1 MRTDSGKTISIWMDT
16 VDVPEFKALT
26 QDTEA
31 DVCVIGAGIAGMTT
45 AYLLGRAG
53 KKVVVVDDGKVG
65 GGETGRTTAH
75 LVDALDDRYYE
86 LERLH
91 GEWGARMAAESHS
104 AAVNRIELIV
114 KQEGIECDFV
124 RVNGYLS
131 LDPEADPEE
140 LDKELAAAHRSGL
153 VGVAMLSETPIRMQ
167 RENSACLRFPEQAQ
181 FHPLKYLT
189 GLAKAIQRDGGRI
202 YNRTKIENI
211 EGKPRRPL
219 AKTADGHTI
228 TADAI
233 AVCTNSPISDY
244 VITHAKQAPYR
255 TFVIAVPVPAG
266 SVPLGLY
273 WDTGDPYYY
282 IRLANI
288 DRVAERRNGTDF
300 LIVGGEDH
308 KTGQED
314 DAEERFKLLQDWTRE
329 RFPMAGEAAYRW
341 SGQVLEPADSLAFI
355 GRNPDDAPNIYL
367 ATGDS
372 GNGITHGTV
381 AGILL
386 TDLIMGRS
394 NPWEKL
400 YDPKRVSVRAAKEYA
415 RENLNVA
422 AQYRDYV
429 TPGEVKSADEIPPGS
444 GALIRRGLHKI
455 ACYRDDKGTVH
466 ERSAVCTHL
475 KCIVDWNSMEK
486 SWDCPCH
493 GSRFDPYGKV
503 LNGPAISDLEPVEEG
518 GQ

>member
-16 VDVPEFKALT
+16 AEVPEFKALT

-86 LERLH
+86 LERIH

-167 RENSACLRFPEQAQ
+167 QDNKSPCLRFPEQAQ

-211 EGKPRRPL
+211 EGKPRRPQ

-233 AVCTNSPISDY
+233 AVCTNSSISDY

-288 DRVAERRNGTDF
+288 DRVAERQNGTDF

-314 DAEERFKLLQDWTRE
+314 DAEERFGRLQEWTRE
-329 RFPMAGEAAYRW
+329 RFPNAGEAAYRW

-355 GRNPDDAPNIYL
+355 GRNPDDAPNIFM

-372 GNGITHGTV
+372 GNGMTHGMI

-400 YDPKRVSVRAAKEYA
+400 YDPKRVSMRAAREYA

-422 AQYRDYV
+422 AQFRDYV

-503 LNGPAISDLEPVEEG
+503 LNGPAISDLEPAAEDG
-518 GQ
+518 